1 MLNPTCSFRPRVDTR
16 RTRGRRHATTAI
28 DVPFVVN
35 VLILPCV
42 NKRQKIDG
50 ACSVAQHHR
59 NVDA

>member
-1 MLNPTCSFRPRVDTR
+1 VLNLTCSFRPRVDTR
-16 RTRGRRHATTAI
+16 RTRGRRHAITAI

-35 VLILPCV
+35 VSILPCV

-50 ACSVAQHHR
+50 ACSVAQHRR